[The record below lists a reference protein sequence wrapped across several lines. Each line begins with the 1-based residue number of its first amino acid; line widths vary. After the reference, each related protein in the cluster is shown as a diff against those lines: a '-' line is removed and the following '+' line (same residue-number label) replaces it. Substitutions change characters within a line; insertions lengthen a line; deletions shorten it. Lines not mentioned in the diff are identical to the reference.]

1 MDVSVNSECF
11 GEEKSIFLLNLMA
24 SSIHHCTTPKVLL
37 GRINMEP
44 KFLLFAI
51 RVAFTSI
58 KITFQKHCSY
68 STRVLQDSIVPMNS
82 NKSFIM
88 TSPGV
93 FHLMLQSLISLFYCF
108 SCLLSFM
115 LLNFLLMLTLFID
128 VIDLLSL
135 MIIPKFV
142 ITVYK
147 YSVV

>member
-1 MDVSVNSECF
+1 
-11 GEEKSIFLLNLMA
+11 
-24 SSIHHCTTPKVLL
+24 
-37 GRINMEP
+37 
-44 KFLLFAI
+44 
-51 RVAFTSI
+51 
-58 KITFQKHCSY
+58 
-68 STRVLQDSIVPMNS
+68 MNS

-93 FHLMLQSLISLFYCF
+93 FHLMLQSLISLFYWF